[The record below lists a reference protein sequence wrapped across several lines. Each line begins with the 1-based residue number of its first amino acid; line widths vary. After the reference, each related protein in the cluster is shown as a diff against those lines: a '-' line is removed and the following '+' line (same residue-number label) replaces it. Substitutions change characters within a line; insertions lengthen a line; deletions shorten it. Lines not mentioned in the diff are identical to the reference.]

1 MLLGPLLATP
11 ALTHAK
17 IQTFFEPVSPAD
29 DGASCHSAGQVTEI
43 LSLFFFFSLTTIWV
57 VMAFLARKLP
67 AEFNEASFLAAPL
80 ASLLGVAAIV
90 VSHLPLVISDA
101 VFGPDSVVLCQCTAA
116 CMLALLLISL
126 GASPEP
132 AARADRRTSEATKRA
147 RRSTAGSTLTSA
159 SRPSLRLGEE
169 QAIEVRVADEGDV

>member
-1 MLLGPLLATP
+1 M
-11 ALTHAK
+11 
-17 IQTFFEPVSPAD
+17 SPSN
-29 DGASCHSAGQVTEI
+29 DGASCHSAGQVAEI
-43 LSLFFFFSLTTIWV
+43 LSLVLFFSLTTIWV
-57 VMAFLARKLP
+57 VMAFLARMLP

-80 ASLLGVAAIV
+80 AGLLGVAAIV
-90 VSHLPLVISDA
+90 VSHLPLVVSDA

-116 CMLALLLISL
+116 CMLSLLLISL

-132 AARADRRTSEATKRA
+132 AALADRRTSEFTKRA

-169 QAIEVRVADEGDV
+169 EAIQVHAVDMEGDV